1 MPKRKILMPVRTVA
15 QWGGVHEWTVDAASA
30 LVKQGHE
37 VTFVG
42 SGVVFKERAE
52 ATGASF
58 KVVNWKKGWQKVAQQ
73 VGEEGNFDLIFSH
86 APAARQF
93 GLVANQ
99 IAQKEHVVMIHG
111 AYHDHM
117 YEWSDQVDAFVAAS
131 PSLVHF
137 VQRFGRVAPWKVSN
151 LPNAAPD
158 EVFDLPLLSHDEKL
172 KDGVGHIV
180 TASRLSKDK
189 TPQIDS
195 VEEAVRALSELYP
208 DIKWQ
213 IDVCGDGPLRD
224 YFDRRYRMLSRELK
238 NVSHVMHGWV
248 LPQDVP
254 QMMNKAFL
262 TVTAGMAGMRALA
275 SGSLCLG
282 TGARATVGIQTGKN
296 LRAGIWSNFGDHGVF
311 RFSPT
316 SVGAQLEMLSDP
328 HAYDEAVSTARSVV
342 KLGNSQTV
350 VNGIMFA
357 ALQCA

>member
-1 MPKRKILMPVRTVA
+1 
-15 QWGGVHEWTVDAASA
+15 
-30 LVKQGHE
+30 
-37 VTFVG
+37 
-42 SGVVFKERAE
+42 
-52 ATGASF
+52 
-58 KVVNWKKGWQKVAQQ
+58 
-73 VGEEGNFDLIFSH
+73 
-86 APAARQF
+86 
-93 GLVANQ
+93 
-99 IAQKEHVVMIHG
+99 MIHG
-111 AYHDHM
+111 AYHDFM
-117 YEWSDQVDAFVAAS
+117 YEWSDQVDAFVAES

-158 EVFDLPLLSHDEKL
+158 EVFQLPLLSHDEKL

-296 LRAGIWSNFGDHGVF
+296 LRAGVWSNFGDHGVF
-311 RFSPT
+311 RFNPN
-316 SVGAQLEMLSDP
+316 SVRHDLEMLVADS
-328 HAYDEAVSTARSVV
+328 AYDDAVAVARSVV
-342 KLGNSQTV
+342 KKGNSQKV
-350 VNGIMFA
+350 VDGLMYA
-357 ALQCA
+357 ALQCY

>member
-1 MPKRKILMPVRTVA
+1 MAKRKILMPVRTVA
-15 QWGGVHEWTVDAASA
+15 EWGGVHEWTVDAASA
-30 LVKQGHE
+30 LIKNGHE

-58 KVVNWKKGWQKVAQQ
+58 RVVNWRRDWEPIAHEMGEKGD
-73 VGEEGNFDLIFSH
+73 FDLVFSH
-86 APAARQF
+86 APAGRQF
-93 GLVANQ
+93 GLVANA
-99 IAQKEHVVMIHG
+99 IAKKEHVVMVHG
-111 AYHDHM
+111 AYHDYM

-137 VQRFGRVAPWKVSN
+137 AQAFGRVAPWKVTS

-158 EVFDLPLLSHDEKL
+158 EVFELPLISHDEKL
-172 KDGVGHIV
+172 KDGTGHIV

-189 TPQIDS
+189 VPQIDS
-195 VEEAVRALSELYP
+195 VEEAVRVLSKLYP
-208 DIKWQ
+208 DVRWV

-224 YFDRRYRMLSRELK
+224 YFDQRYQRLSHAVR

-248 LPQDVP
+248 EPGEVP
-254 QMMNKAFL
+254 KMMNRAYL

-296 LRAGIWSNFGDHGVF
+296 LRAGIWSNLGDHGIF
-311 RFSPT
+311 RFTPT
-316 SVGAQLEMLSDP
+316 DVGDDLRALATAD
-328 HAYDEAVSTARSVV
+328 AYDDAVAVARSVV
-342 KLGNSQTV
+342 MLGNSQSV
-350 VNGIMFA
+350 VDKKMLA
-357 ALQCA
+357 ALQCG